1 MTLQRASLFVGA
13 STLLGGIAGA
23 SIGSFLGR
31 TMPGYYRG
39 VFVTGSDPAFDPVAV
54 GFGQGLTQGLAGGA
68 AVGICLVAIVAWHD
82 VRVSTR

>member
-31 TMPGYYRG
+31 AVPGYYRN
-39 VFVTGSDPAFDPVAV
+39 VFEKGNDPGFDPVAV

-68 AVGICLVAIVAWHD
+68 AVGICLVAILAWHD
-82 VRVSTR
+82 VSVSKR